1 MILDSRNTIHGMGII
16 CSVTP
21 AVSSSLTIPRLEDV
35 STEDIIRLTEIERKI
50 LPLRRKPLKLKF
62 IELNK
67 PVNTFYPLSS
77 AWAATWLL
85 NPRQTLWNGFMQT
98 LNTGNHPDRTSTF
111 FMPMIDLKSTDPV
124 CILSTMHFIAIGD
137 FHQMMSF
144 LGSIGYIMQGS
155 GLQALSELIYP
166 EGSVNSMLN
175 GKDIYRATRAHILI
189 YAVLYKYLTAK
200 LFKSNL
206 GEPSNDGKF
215 TMRSSLQILKELAKG
230 THQDTIS
237 CTMEAHITTLLN
249 KLIVFFD
256 SAKSKTAHFEYST

>member
-21 AVSSSLTIPRLEDV
+21 AVFSSLNIPRLEDV

-85 NPRQTLWNGFMQT
+85 NPQQTLWNGFMQT
-98 LNTGNHPDRTSTF
+98 LNTGNHPGRTSTF
-111 FMPMIDLKSTDPV
+111 FMPLIDLKSTDPV
-124 CILSTMHFIAIGD
+124 CILSTM
-137 FHQMMSF
+137 MSF
-144 LGSIGYIMQGS
+144 LGSVGYIMQGS
-155 GLQALSELIYP
+155 GLQALSELIYA

-175 GKDIYRATRAHILI
+175 GKDIYRATRAHMLI

-215 TMRSSLQILKELAKG
+215 TMNSSLQILKELAKG

-249 KLIVFFD
+249 KLLVFFD